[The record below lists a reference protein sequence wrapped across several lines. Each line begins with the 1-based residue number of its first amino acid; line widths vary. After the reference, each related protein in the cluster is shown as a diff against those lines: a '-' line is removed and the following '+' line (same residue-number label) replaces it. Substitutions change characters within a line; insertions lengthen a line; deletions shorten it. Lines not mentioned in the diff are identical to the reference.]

1 MAAPAIRG
9 TKGATTMFRPQVVPG
24 VGVGADLG
32 DYLDDI
38 PLPPVYAV
46 HDDSPQP
53 MIGDVRAAVRRS
65 LAESGALER
74 ITPGMRVGVCAG
86 SRGIDQIVPTL
97 REAINAVR

>member
-1 MAAPAIRG
+1 MIR
-9 TKGATTMFRPQVVPG
+9 PHVLPG

-46 HDDSPQP
+46 HDHSPQP
-53 MIGDVRAAVRRS
+53 MVGDIRAAVRRA

-74 ITPGMRVGVCAG
+74 IEPGMRVGVCAG
-86 SRGIDQIVPTL
+86 QPGHRPDRADPARGDHRRARAGRRSRS
-97 REAINAVR
+97 